1 MTVKR
6 IMKRV
11 SRLLSQ
17 CASVFWRYLVA
28 AVRGVWRAIVAY
40 FSDPLLVFASTSLLF
55 VIFHFSIEQ
64 APPSLIC
71 ADGEAASIS
80 ETPLNLWLRE
90 FIAEPVAAVFDG
102 ATRALPLQN
111 SACIDGNLVMAVF
124 LFVNLFSLIRVLTDK
139 ALLEDLL
146 TRASLTK
153 QLMILAGVAFPAS
166 LFSEDHSS
174 ANSENTV
181 GQQFVELNRRI
192 SDIEES
198 KIGLNVQVLNS
209 ISEKMEGALVEDSQG
224 NFIRTKLPD
233 SALAALNGVLDERL
247 RGTERYIIREQFR
260 IVNEAAIRRVNEWP
274 DPNFVRELADA
285 RGEIKN
291 LTISYTEA
299 MDKAERREAALL
311 EIIGNINMKNIDDA
325 VEPVM
330 ALNEKRL
337 CIENARALRSP
348 VKSIFFRFSP
358 RKNLSDLQRR
368 CPSPVNSVLVNRS
381 SDEDGTMDGVAKVDA
396 VNNR

>member
-6 IMKRV
+6 IMKSA
-11 SRLLSQ
+11 SRLFSQ
-17 CASVFWRYLVA
+17 CARVLWLSLVA
-28 AVRGVWRAIVAY
+28 AARGIWRAIVAY

-55 VIFHFSIEQ
+55 IIFHFSIEQ

-80 ETPLNLWLRE
+80 ETPLDLWLRE

-102 ATRALPLQN
+102 ATRALPLKD
-111 SACIDGNLVMAVF
+111 SACIDGNRVMAVF

-153 QLMILAGVAFPAS
+153 KLMILAGVAFPAS

-174 ANSENTV
+174 ANSENAV
-181 GQQFVELNRRI
+181 GQQFVELNKRI
-192 SDIEES
+192 SEIEES
-198 KIGLNVQVLNS
+198 KFGLNVQSLNS
-209 ISEKMEGALVEDSQG
+209 FSKKMEGALVEDSQG

-247 RGTERYIIREQFR
+247 RDTERYIVREQFR
-260 IVNEAAIRRVNEWP
+260 IVNEAAISHVKGSP
-274 DPNFVRELADA
+274 DPNFVRQLADA
-285 RGEIKN
+285 RWEIKN
-291 LTISYTEA
+291 LTTSYTEA

-311 EIIGNINMKNIDDA
+311 EIIGNIDMRNISDA

-381 SDEDGTMDGVAKVDA
+381 SDEDGTMDDAAEVAV